1 MVRYQVCE
9 ATTWIIIESSL
20 AIVLW
25 SLKGWN
31 NDLGTSST
39 VVRVDI
45 DYYELIDYATD
56 LEAILVMVKYDPDDK
71 PAGQL
76 ELYHKMDILLLCS
89 NL

>member
-1 MVRYQVCE
+1 M
-9 ATTWIIIESSL
+9 

-56 LEAILVMVKYDPDDK
+56 LEAILIMVKYDPDDK

>member
-1 MVRYQVCE
+1 
-9 ATTWIIIESSL
+9 L

-39 VVRVDI
+39 VVQVDI

-56 LEAILVMVKYDPDDK
+56 LEVILVMVKYDPDDK

-76 ELYHKMDILLLCS
+76 ELYHKMDILLLCR

>member
-1 MVRYQVCE
+1 
-9 ATTWIIIESSL
+9 L

-56 LEAILVMVKYDPDDK
+56 LEVILVMVKYDPDDK

-76 ELYHKMDILLLCS
+76 ELNGYFTIWQ
-89 NL
+89 